1 MLWDKVVGR
10 GLREQAADEGKEM
23 LEHVV
28 IQQDERESRK
38 RKWQAGRGGYCME
51 NNCFFGTILRS
62 IGFDVYSV
70 GARVKSPDGYGG
82 WSHMVNLVTIHP
94 RIYHV
99 DIGFGGGG
107 PTHPLPLLD
116 PNPATNNHLTVGT
129 QTSYPYLA
137 SPHTPTNTH
146 IRLVHRS
153 LTEDE
158 APTARKQG
166 DTTQALWVY
175 EMRKGNSSA
184 VLSGGGAGT
193 EGAATSKD
201 QEQEGVW
208 EPQYAFSTLEFLP
221 QDFEIMNLY
230 TSTSPRIW
238 FTQKIVCTRF
248 LLEGEDGSCLPDEIG
263 DKDEKRLVDGKIVGQ
278 MILNQDVVKRRIGD
292 RSDVV
297 EEGKTEE
304 ERVRALRKWFG
315 IRLTEG
321 EKKGIRGL
329 VSQLSG

>member
-1 MLWDKVVGR
+1 
-10 GLREQAADEGKEM
+10 
-23 LEHVV
+23 
-28 IQQDERESRK
+28 
-38 RKWQAGRGGYCME
+38 
-51 NNCFFGTILRS
+51 
-62 IGFDVYSV
+62 
-70 GARVKSPDGYGG
+70 
-82 WSHMVNLVTIHP
+82 MVNLVTIHA

-116 PNPATNNHLTVGT
+116 PNPTTNNHFTVGA
-129 QTSYPYLA
+129 QTGYPYLA

-146 IRLVHRS
+146 IRLIHRA

-158 APTARKQG
+158 ASTARKQ
-166 DTTQALWVY
+166 DDSTQALWVY

-193 EGAATSKD
+193 EGSATSKD

-208 EPQYAFSTLEFLP
+208 EAQYAFSTLEFLP

-248 LLEGEDGSCLPDEIG
+248 LLEGENGSCLPNETG
-263 DKDEKRLVDGKIVGQ
+263 DEKEKQLVDGKIVGQ

-292 RSDVV
+292 RSEVV
-297 EEGKTEE
+297 EEVKTEE
-304 ERVRALRKWFG
+304 DRVQALRKWFG

-321 EKKGIRGL
+321 EKRGIRGM